1 MNHGYIPRLSLTKP
15 ADIFK
20 PALGAH
26 ITKTVSVNPTNDGG
40 AFKTFLNSSVQ
51 QVNNT
56 LKEPDA
62 LMNRAMTVGDVDV
75 HDVMIAN
82 AKAELAVN
90 VTSQVVTKVVQAY
103 DRILQIQ
110 I

>member
-1 MNHGYIPRLSLTKP
+1 MNNQFIPRLSFDGVDKAFQASFTGRVQKFQMGTD
-15 ADIFK
+15 ATQ
-20 PALGAH
+20 GA
-26 ITKTVSVNPTNDGG
+26 
-40 AFKTFLNSSVQ
+40 AFKDAMSNVLS
-51 QVNNT
+51 QVNGAAQA
-56 LKEPDA
+56 PDA
-62 LMNRAMTVGDVDV
+62 LMHNAMTVGNVDV

-90 VTSQVVTKVVQAY
+90 LTAQVATKVVQAY